1 MVLMHDKQSLHMIDG
16 TMQAF
21 FMIAFCGNET
31 VCGSG
36 QNDLS
41 MCKQRNRPIAEPP
54 YRIRCRWQG
63 LSIVEQKDGFLRY

>member
-31 VCGSG
+31 V
-36 QNDLS
+36 
-41 MCKQRNRPIAEPP
+41 
-54 YRIRCRWQG
+54 
-63 LSIVEQKDGFLRY
+63 